1 MMRAVVGDKPGNLDR
16 VRRLAARAADS
27 GSEVLVL
34 PEACLTGYTV
44 RESMKPWVEP
54 VEGPLTEALHQ
65 IAREYDLSI
74 LAGLVEA
81 DHGDKCYLTQVM
93 VGPDGLIG
101 AYRKT
106 HLGPTEK
113 TMFQAGNRLNVIDYR
128 GIRYGLQLC
137 YEGHFPEVTQ
147 AQALAGAEVILIPH
161 ASPREN
167 PEEKLERW
175 LRYLPARAYD
185 NTVFLI
191 ACNQA
196 GPNNGGLTFAGVAL
210 IIGPKGDVIAQK
222 TGLED
227 DLVTADLKA
236 ADLSTVKNGRMGYF
250 LPLRRPDIYSI

>member
-65 IAREYDLSI
+65 IAMEYDLSI

-113 TMFQAGNRLNVIDYR
+113 TMFQAGKPFECHRLPGNS
-128 GIRYGLQLC
+128 IRPPTL
-137 YEGHFPEVTQ
+137 
-147 AQALAGAEVILIPH
+147 
-161 ASPREN
+161 
-167 PEEKLERW
+167 
-175 LRYLPARAYD
+175 
-185 NTVFLI
+185 
-191 ACNQA
+191 
-196 GPNNGGLTFAGVAL
+196 
-210 IIGPKGDVIAQK
+210 
-222 TGLED
+222 
-227 DLVTADLKA
+227 
-236 ADLSTVKNGRMGYF
+236 
-250 LPLRRPDIYSI
+250 LRRPFPGGHPSPGPGRRRSHPDPPRLT